1 MVQKKTEILWREE
14 KYNVM
19 FYSQNHYNAIR
30 QAMKNKASYEEISA
44 LIKQALSLTPT
55 EGSMRNACQHMWG
68 YFKKVATEE
77 EKKQYEQLI
86 QTTTFSESLTFL
98 KKLAEKYEVTYL
110 LESRGLKRQKGKEL
124 NKKKNP
130 LKVYFKG
137 INI

>member
-1 MVQKKTEILWREE
+1 MDQKKTEILWREE

-44 LIKQALSLTPT
+44 LIEQALSLTPT

-68 YFKKVATEE
+68 YFKKVATEQ

-86 QTTTFSESLTFL
+86 HTTNFSELLSLF
-98 KKLAEKYEVTYL
+98 KRIGREIRSNVFIGKPVIEA
-110 LESRGLKRQKGKEL
+110 LKREREFKED
-124 NKKKNP
+124 KKSP
-130 LKVYFKG
+130 
-137 INI
+137 

>member
-1 MVQKKTEILWREE
+1 MDQKKTEILWREE

-30 QAMKNKASYEEISA
+30 QAMKNKASYKEISA
-44 LIKQALSLTPT
+44 LIEQALSLTPT

-86 QTTTFSESLTFL
+86 QTTDFSELLTLL
-98 KKLAEKYEVTYL
+98 KGLAEKYEVTYL
-110 LESRGLKRQKGKEL
+110 LESRVLKR
-124 NKKKNP
+124 
-130 LKVYFKG
+130 
-137 INI
+137 

>member
-1 MVQKKTEILWREE
+1 MEQKKTEILWREE

-30 QAMKNKASYEEISA
+30 QAMRNIASYEEISA
-44 LIKQALSLTPT
+44 LIEQALSLTPT

-86 QTTTFSESLTFL
+86 QTTNFSELLTL
-98 KKLAEKYEVTYL
+98 LRGLAEKYEVTYL
-110 LESRGLKRQKGKEL
+110 LESRVLKR
-124 NKKKNP
+124 
-130 LKVYFKG
+130 
-137 INI
+137 

>member
-1 MVQKKTEILWREE
+1 MDQKKTEILWREE

-19 FYSQNHYNAIR
+19 FYSQNHYNSIR
-30 QAMKNKASYEEISA
+30 QAMKNKASYEEVSA
-44 LIKQALSLTPT
+44 LIEQALSFTPT

-86 QTTTFSESLTFL
+86 QTTTFSELLTFL

-110 LESRGLKRQKGKEL
+110 LESRVLKR
-124 NKKKNP
+124 
-130 LKVYFKG
+130 
-137 INI
+137 

>member
-1 MVQKKTEILWREE
+1 MKEESFMDQKKTEILWREE

-44 LIKQALSLTPT
+44 LIEQALSLSPT
-55 EGSMRNACQHMWG
+55 AGSMRNACQHMWG

-86 QTTTFSESLTFL
+86 QTTDFNELLAFIRR
-98 KKLAEKYEVTYL
+98 LAEKYEVTYL
-110 LESRGLKRQKGKEL
+110 LESRVL
-124 NKKKNP
+124 NR
-130 LKVYFKG
+130 
-137 INI
+137 

>member
-1 MVQKKTEILWREE
+1 MDQKKTEILWREE

-30 QAMKNKASYEEISA
+30 QAMKNKASYEEVSA
-44 LIKQALSLTPT
+44 LIEQALSLTPT

-86 QTTTFSESLTFL
+86 QITNFSELLTFL
-98 KKLAEKYEVTYL
+98 KGLAEKYEVTYL
-110 LESRGLKRQKGKEL
+110 LESRVLKR
-124 NKKKNP
+124 
-130 LKVYFKG
+130 
-137 INI
+137 

>member
-1 MVQKKTEILWREE
+1 MNQKKTEILWREE

-19 FYSQNHYNAIR
+19 FYSQNHYNVIR

-44 LIKQALSLTPT
+44 LIEQALSLTPT

-86 QTTTFSESLTFL
+86 QTINFSELLDFL
-98 KKLAEKYEVTYL
+98 RRLAEKYEVMYL
-110 LESRGLKRQKGKEL
+110 LESRVLKR
-124 NKKKNP
+124 
-130 LKVYFKG
+130 
-137 INI
+137 